1 MKKLISIIG
10 STGSIGL
17 TSLKIIDKKKNF
29 LKVNLLSAK
38 KKLH

>member
-17 TSLKIIDKKKNF
+17 TSLKIIDKKKIF
-29 LKVNLLSAK
+29 LK
-38 KKLH
+38 